1 MTPRRQR
8 MLAVGLAAAG
18 LVIATVL
25 TLRSFEDNMMFFVSP
40 TEVMAGEYPE
50 DRTFRIGGLV
60 VDGSVQR
67 EPESLEVASCVN
79 RRPAMS
85 RITASCA
92 NHQSQPRVPATPDSL
107 DWPKGNDSPEFWSR
121 TLLPDCGSPTSR

>member
-18 LVIATVL
+18 LIVATVL

-40 TEVMAGEYPE
+40 TEVVAGEYPE

-67 EPESLEVASCVN
+67 ESESLEVAFRVTD
-79 RRPAMS
+79 RRCEVP
-85 RITASCA
+85 ITY
-92 NHQSQPRVPATPDSL
+92 T
-107 DWPKGNDSPEFWSR
+107 
-121 TLLPDCGSPTSR
+121 